1 LAALLSTLL
10 ATLLT
15 TLVALL
21 VLLATLVLAALLAA
35 LVLLSHENILCWLEV
50 HISTDRMGRRSR
62 NFKILCT
69 S

>member
-10 ATLLT
+10 ATLL
-15 TLVALL
+15 
-21 VLLATLVLAALLAA
+21 LLARLLPTLLLAALLAA